1 MNKCHSL
8 REDGFFYKRGYT
20 HMTIFFIIVIVMNLA
35 GLMIM
40 GEDKK
45 RAKRHQYRISERT
58 LWMVAILGGAIGTT
72 AGMQAFRHKTK
83 HTSFRLGFPILAII
97 EFIIFLKIIFI

>member
-1 MNKCHSL
+1 M
-8 REDGFFYKRGYT
+8 
-20 HMTIFFIIVIVMNLA
+20 IIKAILIMRMAFSVKGEMGMKLFLIAVFVMNLA
-35 GLMIM
+35 GLLIM

-58 LWMVAILGGAIGTT
+58 LWLVAIFGGAVGTT

-83 HTSFRLGFPILAII
+83 HTSFKLGFPVLAII
-97 EFIIFLKIIFI
+97 ELIIFFKIII